1 VTGLAA
7 LGSASWLAI
16 VASFYA
22 CKRVVWFSAASA
34 VVIFA
39 FVVASAGRQG
49 IDLPDRMA
57 IAVGLTAWWL
67 GLLLV
72 RAMIARSVSLTML
85 IAFANHS
92 SGDIQESVAR
102 RLDEAAKYGLAV
114 FDGRRYTLARLG
126 RIVTVCARVA
136 YWATRSPA

>member
-1 VTGLAA
+1 MTGPAA
-7 LGSASWLAI
+7 LGLVSWLA
-16 VASFYA
+16 VAASFYA
-22 CKRVVWFSAASA
+22 FKRAFWFSAASV

-49 IDLPDRMA
+49 MEAPDRAA

-72 RAMIARSVSLTML
+72 RTMITRSISLTLL
-85 IAFANHS
+85 IAFANHAN
-92 SGDIQESVAR
+92 GDIQESVAR

-114 FDGRRYTLARLG
+114 FDGRQYTLARLG
-126 RIVTVCARVA
+126 RIVTACARVA
-136 YWATRSPA
+136 YLATGSPA